1 MDDKSAIG
9 PGTAATAV
17 IAGASGFV
25 GQALIEALSPAIRCI
40 GLGRDAHPP
49 ARLRRNVAGWRQCD
63 LFSLRQ
69 VEEALAGA
77 NVAVYLVHS
86 MMPASRLV
94 QGRFQDLDLICADN
108 FGRAA
113 RLRGVERIIYL
124 GGLIPDIPEAHLSEH
139 LRSRREVEVALAGHG
154 VPLVTLRAG
163 LIIGAGGSSFDMLVR
178 LVRRLPV
185 MLCPAWTQTLT
196 QPIALEDVV
205 RLLSFAVD
213 HPGLGGGVYDVGGP
227 DVLSYRELMALVA
240 EQLGVRRRLVPVPL
254 FSPGFSRLWVSLVTG
269 APRALVAPLI
279 QSLRHTMRAH
289 DRRLQGLAGV
299 PGQPVRLAV
308 ARALAPAP
316 PQPAASPVDP
326 RRRRLEIRRDR
337 RVRSVQ
343 RLPLPAGQTATA
355 VAETY
360 LRWLPRFFASWIRA
374 DVDDASVTP
383 RLCRF
388 RLRGVRRPILIMR
401 FSPERSPPDRPL
413 FYVTGGA
420 LALAPA
426 RGRLE
431 FREMTD
437 ERGEARFLLTALH
450 DFVPR
455 LPWWMYQAT
464 QAWVHVWTMN
474 RFARHLR
481 RPSKVPAAL
490 PSPEHPGRAG

>member
-1 MDDKSAIG
+1 VI
-9 PGTAATAV
+9 

-25 GQALIEALSPAIRCI
+25 GQALLEALAARVPAV
-40 GLGRDAHPP
+40 GLGRGAEPP
-49 ARLRRNVAGWRQCD
+49 ARLRGGSAGWRRCD

-69 VEEALAGA
+69 AEEALAGA
-77 NVAVYLVHS
+77 EVAVYLVHS
-86 MMPASRLV
+86 MMPSSRLV

-108 FGRAA
+108 FARAA
-113 RLRGVERIIYL
+113 RVRGVKRIIYL
-124 GGLIPDIPEAHLSEH
+124 GGLIPDIPPGQLSEH

-154 VPLVTLRAG
+154 VPLVALRAG
-163 LIIGAGGSSFDMLVR
+163 LVIGAHGSSFDMLAR

-196 QPIALEDVV
+196 QPIALDDVV
-205 RLLSFAVD
+205 QLLSFAVM
-213 HPGLGGGVYDVGGP
+213 HPEVGAGVYDVGGP
-227 DVLSYRELMALVA
+227 DVLSYRDLMGLVA
-240 EQLGVRRRLVPVPL
+240 DQLGVRRRLVPVPL

-289 DRRLQGLAGV
+289 DRRLQELAGV

-308 ARALAPAP
+308 ARALTSVRPAAAP
-316 PQPAASPVDP
+316 PDVPPGDP
-326 RRRRLEIRRDR
+326 RRRQRELRRDR

-343 RLPLPAGQTATA
+343 RLPLPHGQTAAA
-355 VAETY
+355 VAQTY
-360 LRWLPRFFASWIRA
+360 LRWLPRFFASWLRA
-374 DVDDASVTP
+374 DVDDAAATP

-388 RLRGVRRPILIMR
+388 RLRGLRRPVLVMQ
-401 FSPERSPPDRPL
+401 FAPERSPPDRPL
-413 FYVTGGA
+413 FYVTGGT
-420 LALAPA
+420 LALPPA

-437 ERGEARFLLTALH
+437 ERGGARFLLAALH

-455 LPWWMYQAT
+455 LPWWLYQAT

-474 RFARHLR
+474 SFARYLG
-481 RPSKVPAAL
+481 RPTRGPAA
-490 PSPEHPGRAG
+490 PAARSR

>member
-1 MDDKSAIG
+1 MSPRPPIEPAI
-9 PGTAATAV
+9 PGRTV

-25 GQALIEALSPAIRCI
+25 GQALIEALAPALSCI
-40 GLGRDAHPP
+40 GLGRDAEAP
-49 ARLRRNVAGWRQCD
+49 ARLRGRLAEWRRCD

-69 VEEALAGA
+69 VEDALAGA
-77 NVAVYLVHS
+77 EVAVYLVHS

-94 QGRFQDLDLICADN
+94 QGRFQDLDLVCADN

-113 RLRGVERIIYL
+113 RLRGVKRIIYL
-124 GGLIPDIPEAHLSEH
+124 GGLIPDIPSSQLSEH
-139 LRSRREVEVALAGHG
+139 LRSRREVEVALGGHG
-154 VPLVTLRAG
+154 VPLVALRAG
-163 LIIGAGGSSFDMLVR
+163 LVIGAHGSSFDMLAR

-205 RLLSFAVD
+205 RLLSFAVT
-213 HPGLGGGVYDVGGP
+213 HELEAGIYDVGGP
-227 DVLSYRELMALVA
+227 DVLSYRDLMALVA

-289 DRRLQGLAGV
+289 DRRLQEWAGV

-308 ARALAPAP
+308 ARALAPP
-316 PQPAASPVDP
+316 PPHPARPVVPAVDA
-326 RRRRLEIRRDR
+326 RQRRLEIRRDR

-355 VAETY
+355 VAQTY

-374 DVDDASVTP
+374 DVDDAGVTP

-388 RLRGVRRPILIMR
+388 RLRGLRPPILILR
-401 FSPERSPPDRPL
+401 FSPERSPADRPL

-420 LALAPA
+420 LARAPA

-437 ERGEARFLLTALH
+437 ERGGARFLLAALH

-455 LPWWMYQAT
+455 LPWWLYQAT

-474 RFARHLR
+474 RFARYLR
-481 RPSKVPAAL
+481 RTAGA
-490 PSPEHPGRAG
+490 PGR

>member
-1 MDDKSAIG
+1 MDAKSPIQQ
-9 PGTAATAV
+9 GTAGPVA

-25 GQALIEALSPAIRCI
+25 GQALFQALSARVPCV
-40 GLGRDAHPP
+40 GLGRDAEPP
-49 ARLRRNVAGWRQCD
+49 ARLRGGPVGWRRCD

-69 VEEALAGA
+69 VEDALAGA
-77 NVAVYLVHS
+77 EVAVYLVHS

-108 FGRAA
+108 FARAA
-113 RLRGVERIIYL
+113 RLRGVKRIIYL
-124 GGLIPDIPEAHLSEH
+124 GGLIPDIPPAQLSEH

-154 VPLVTLRAG
+154 VPLVALRAG
-163 LIIGAGGSSFDMLVR
+163 LVIGAHGSSFDMLAR

-196 QPIALEDVV
+196 QPIALDDVV
-205 RLLSFAVD
+205 QLLSFAVT
-213 HPGLGGGVYDVGGP
+213 HPELGAGVYDVGGP
-227 DVLSYRELMALVA
+227 DVLSYRDLMGLVA

-279 QSLRHTMRAH
+279 RSLRHTMRAH
-289 DRRLQGLAGV
+289 DRRLQELAGV

-308 ARALAPAP
+308 ARALASEKPTTVA
-316 PQPAASPVDP
+316 PQPVPTSDP
-326 RRRRLEIRRDR
+326 HQREREIRRDR

-343 RLPLPAGQTATA
+343 RLPLPAGQTATG
-355 VAETY
+355 VAQTY

-374 DVDDASVTP
+374 DVDDAGITP

-388 RLRGVRRPILIMR
+388 RLRGLRRPILVMQ
-401 FSPERSPPDRPL
+401 FAPERSPPDRPL
-413 FYVTGGA
+413 FYVTGGT
-420 LALAPA
+420 LALPPA

-437 ERGEARFLLTALH
+437 ERGGARFLLAALH

-455 LPWWMYQAT
+455 LPWWLYQAT

-474 RFARHLR
+474 RFARYLR
-481 RPSKVPAAL
+481 RPSKDPAAL
-490 PSPEHPGRAG
+490 AARGS